1 MTWLLSK
8 LASQTVLS
16 EGDISQ
22 PVAEGSGSTFYE
34 NILKPDEEE
43 ALMSLPK
50 YATYCSISCFYVM
63 LFLGNLFQIYW

>member
-16 EGDISQ
+16 EGDMSQ
-22 PVAEGSGSTFYE
+22 AVAEGSGSTFYE

-50 YATYCSISCFYVM
+50 
-63 LFLGNLFQIYW
+63 